1 MVDEGHPLS
10 AGVVGYFMGRRAVAR
25 YNRPLIDAADVILFV
40 GARTNQSGTDS
51 WKLFPRDAHYIHIDM
66 DPQEVGRN
74 YEALRLVGDIDATLE
89 PLVEELAKRDLRKR
103 SAARN
108 AVASDILRGRK
119 AHIAKAESVV
129 GSNAQPTRPERV
141 MAELDRR
148 LTAESIVVA
157 DASYSSILTLNY
169 LRSRRAGMRFLTPRG
184 IAGLGWGLPFAIG
197 ARVAAPDAPVFCVV
211 GDGGFG
217 HVWSELETAR
227 RMGLQLVVM
236 VLNNQ
241 ILGYQAHA
249 EDLLFG
255 GHTDACAFGPVDHAA
270 IARACGCQGE
280 RIEGPSEIGDAL
292 DRARSRQETTVLDII
307 TDPAAFPPITLY
319 DTAAPQGGM
328 S

>member
-1 MVDEGHPLS
+1 
-10 AGVVGYFMGRRAVAR
+10 
-25 YNRPLIDAADVILFV
+25 
-40 GARTNQSGTDS
+40 
-51 WKLFPRDAHYIHIDM
+51 
-66 DPQEVGRN
+66 
-74 YEALRLVGDIDATLE
+74 
-89 PLVEELAKRDLRKR
+89 
-103 SAARN
+103 
-108 AVASDILRGRK
+108 
-119 AHIAKAESVV
+119 
-129 GSNAQPTRPERV
+129 
-141 MAELDRR
+141 
-148 LTAESIVVA
+148 
-157 DASYSSILTLNY
+157 
-169 LRSRRAGMRFLTPRG
+169 MRFLTPRG

-270 IARACGCQGE
+270 IARAWVVKAKG
-280 RIEGPSEIGDAL
+280 S
-292 DRARSRQETTVLDII
+292 RARRKSAMRWTELRSRQETTVLDII

>member
-1 MVDEGHPLS
+1 MREVGASLVRSGGLGEAAGIGLNPVATTSMGKGVVDEGHPLS

-141 MAELDRR
+141 MAD
-148 LTAESIVVA
+148 SIGV
-157 DASYSSILTLNY
+157 
-169 LRSRRAGMRFLTPRG
+169 
-184 IAGLGWGLPFAIG
+184 
-197 ARVAAPDAPVFCVV
+197 
-211 GDGGFG
+211 
-217 HVWSELETAR
+217 
-227 RMGLQLVVM
+227 
-236 VLNNQ
+236 
-241 ILGYQAHA
+241 
-249 EDLLFG
+249 
-255 GHTDACAFGPVDHAA
+255 
-270 IARACGCQGE
+270 
-280 RIEGPSEIGDAL
+280 
-292 DRARSRQETTVLDII
+292 
-307 TDPAAFPPITLY
+307 
-319 DTAAPQGGM
+319 
-328 S
+328 